1 MEPDTVFITGFI
13 QNLNSNLVGLILKLN
28 TNLVIFIPDLHPI
41 NLVRFIQNLDPKLV
55 GYK

>member
-1 MEPDTVFITGFI
+1 MEPDTVFITEFI

-28 TNLVIFIPDLHPI
+28 TSIVIFIPDLNPI

>member
-28 TNLVIFIPDLHPI
+28 TSIVIFIPDLNPI